1 MYLIL
6 NSTLSLIKNL
16 TLNFKIYK
24 IQKKKKKKLYK
35 NSKLNIVICKYNW
48 SIDHHIL

>member
-24 IQKKKKKKLYK
+24 IQKKKKKKK
-35 NSKLNIVICKYNW
+35 KLKKK
-48 SIDHHIL
+48 L